1 MDLWKSGGPGV
12 KAAAEVALL
21 GSDAD
26 VRQFLDHEN
35 EIARLSDA
43 RVETV
48 QIFSA
53 GGRAVRE
60 AAQTALAGS
69 PHGPD
74 RVPDGRLEGTA
85 RGGPAG
91 PCRTARLH
99 AADRA

>member
-1 MDLWKSGGPGV
+1 
-12 KAAAEVALL
+12 
-21 GSDAD
+21 

-69 PHGPD
+69 PADLTAFLTDGWKAPLEED
-74 RVPDGRLEGTA
+74 QRVRAVQLVSA
-85 RGGPAG
+85 GGPGVKAAG
-91 PCRTARLH
+91 TKALNGTIE
-99 AADRA
+99 DV